1 MLTVGDR
8 PTGSLHMPHLTKP
21 KRLVAGDTIATV
33 SPSWGGPGTF
43 PQRYAAGK
51 AQLEQRFGLKV
62 VEMAHTLAPA
72 EWIAQNPQ
80 ARAADL
86 MNAFADPA
94 ISGIFATIGGDDCI
108 RLLPYIDL
116 DIIRTNPKVFLG
128 FSDATA
134 LHLACYAAGLT
145 SFYGPSVMAG
155 FAENGGMHAYTADG
169 VRQAMF
175 AAEPIGTVPVNT
187 EGWTAGPTDWA
198 RPALQSQHR
207 HLQPADAPRILHGSG
222 MVTGHLLGGC
232 AEVLEMTKGTDWW
245 PGKATWQGAIL
256 FFETSEDA
264 PSPHFIRYWL
274 RNYAATGI
282 VGGLAGLLI
291 ARADPKGDSG
301 YQQAI
306 EATILEV
313 LTEAGRGDL
322 PVLAGLDFGHTQP
335 MLTLPYGAQACIDCS
350 MATLTILESGVS

>member
-1 MLTVGDR
+1 
-8 PTGSLHMPHLTKP
+8 MPHLVKP
-21 KRLVAGDTIATV
+21 RRLVAGDTIAAVT
-33 SPSWGGPGTF
+33 PSWGGPGTF

-51 AQLEQRFGLKV
+51 AQIEQRFGLKV

-86 MNAFADPA
+86 MDAFIDST

-108 RLLPYIDL
+108 RLLPYLDL
-116 DIIRTNPKVFLG
+116 DVIRANPKVFLG
-128 FSDATA
+128 FSDTTA

-145 SFYGPSVMAG
+145 SFYGPSIMAG

-169 VRQAMF
+169 VHRAMF
-175 AAEPIGTVPVNT
+175 AAAPIGTVPVNT

-198 RPALQSQHR
+198 SSVLQAQRR
-207 HLQPADAPRILHGSG
+207 HLQPADAPRILQGSG
-222 MVTGHLLGGC
+222 TATGHLLGGC
-232 AEVLEMTKGTDWW
+232 AEVLEMTKGTAWW
-245 PGKATWQGAIL
+245 PDKAAWQGAIL

-274 RNYAATGI
+274 RNYVASGI
-282 VGGLAGLLI
+282 VSGLAGLLI

-301 YQQAI
+301 YQQAM
-306 EATILEV
+306 EATILQV
-313 LTEAGRGDL
+313 LAEAGRGDL

-335 MLTLPYGAQACIDCS
+335 MLTLPYGVQARIDC
-350 MATLTILESGVS
+350 AAGRLTILESGVS